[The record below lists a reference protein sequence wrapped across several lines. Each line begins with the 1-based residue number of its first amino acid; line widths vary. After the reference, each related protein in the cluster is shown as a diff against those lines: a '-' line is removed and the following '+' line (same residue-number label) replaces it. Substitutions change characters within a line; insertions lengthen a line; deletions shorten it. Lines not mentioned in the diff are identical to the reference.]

1 MRAGELRRRVTIQ
14 QRVTTQ
20 DTFGGQSQTW
30 ADFAAHVPAAI
41 EPLSGRELMT
51 AQSTQSEVSHRITIR
66 YLPGVTAAMR
76 IVYQGRYFN
85 ISAVMNIEER
95 NREMQILASEG
106 LNNG

>member
-30 ADFAAHVPAAI
+30 TDFAANVPAAI
-41 EPLSGRELMT
+41 DPLSGRELMT
-51 AQSTQSEVSHRITIR
+51 AQATQSEVSHRITIR